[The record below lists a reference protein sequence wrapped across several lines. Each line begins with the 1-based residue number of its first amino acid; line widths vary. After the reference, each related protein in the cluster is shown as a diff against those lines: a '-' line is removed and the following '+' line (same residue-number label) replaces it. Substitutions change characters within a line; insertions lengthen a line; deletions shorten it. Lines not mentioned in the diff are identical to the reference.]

1 VAVTTPLDVVFGRL
15 GSLWVMALSGVISLL
30 FAADIVRR
38 FSRPIE
44 IDGRPV
50 ADRAVIRHHYL
61 RGWFTV
67 DLLAAIPFGLLAMAP
82 GIAGSVLA
90 ATLRLL
96 GLTRIL
102 RVARILALQRD
113 WRARTSLNPALLR
126 LSFFVFWVLVLA
138 HWIACGWVALGGPAN
153 DTHGVH
159 PYLQALYWTIT
170 TLTTVGYGDIT
181 PHGPGQVL
189 FAMVV
194 MLLGVAMYGYVI
206 GNVSNLLANIDV
218 IRSQHLSKIELVG
231 NFLRDRDVPRGLQAR
246 VRDYYNY
253 LWASRMGQETKMLED
268 LPVSLRIEIALHLNR
283 QILRKV
289 PLFEN
294 ASEGFL
300 RELVLHLEPAVFTPG
315 DTILRR
321 GEIGNRIYFIH
332 RGNVQVLSGD
342 ERQVVATLGD
352 GDFFGELALLTR
364 QPRSASIRAV
374 DYCNL
379 YTLEK
384 REFDLVLD
392 KFPEFAEEV
401 RRVAA
406 HRRGDPQPERG

>member
-1 VAVTTPLDVVFGRL
+1 
-15 GSLWVMALSGVISLL
+15 
-30 FAADIVRR
+30 
-38 FSRPIE
+38 
-44 IDGRPV
+44 
-50 ADRAVIRHHYL
+50 
-61 RGWFTV
+61 
-67 DLLAAIPFGLLAMAP
+67 
-82 GIAGSVLA
+82 
-90 ATLRLL
+90 
-96 GLTRIL
+96 
-102 RVARILALQRD
+102 
-113 WRARTSLNPALLR
+113 
-126 LSFFVFWVLVLA
+126 
-138 HWIACGWVALGGPAN
+138 
-153 DTHGVH
+153 
-159 PYLQALYWTIT
+159 
-170 TLTTVGYGDIT
+170 
-181 PHGPGQVL
+181 
-189 FAMVV
+189 
-194 MLLGVAMYGYVI
+194 
-206 GNVSNLLANIDV
+206 
-218 IRSQHLSKIELVG
+218 
-231 NFLRDRDVPRGLQAR
+231 
-246 VRDYYNY
+246 
-253 LWASRMGQETKMLED
+253 MLED

-332 RGNVQVLSGD
+332 RGTVQVLSGD